1 MRSDGA
7 GRPSGFGHTG
17 ETLTLKVIVLKIK
30 NILVSQ
36 PAPAIIEKSPFNEI
50 ILKHRV
56 EIKFQPFIKVEGVS
70 LKEFR
75 SQRVEILEHTAVI
88 FTSRTTIDSFFRLCE
103 EARISIPETMK
114 YFCNTEAVALYLQ
127 KYIVYRKRKIFFAD
141 GSFANFM
148 ELILK
153 HKSERFLLTLSEPH
167 KPEMP
172 MAMEKL
178 KLKFDKAILA
188 RTVGA
193 DLAEVDVNR
202 YDMLVFYSPSE
213 IATLVAKFPG
223 INGAPKIATFGHGT
237 TKAAIG
243 EGLTIS
249 VMAPTPE
256 APSMTKALEL
266 YIQKVNAGEDVPAVT
281 LEGDSPDQ
289 AYIQSREVRAGK
301 RRPAPAKPEADSTA
315 KPVAKPAAKSAAAAK
330 K

>member
-1 MRSDGA
+1 M
-7 GRPSGFGHTG
+7 
-17 ETLTLKVIVLKIK
+17 KIK

-36 PAPAIIEKSPFNEI
+36 PAPALIEKSPFNELI
-50 ILKHRV
+50 RKYQVDITFH
-56 EIKFQPFIKVEGVS
+56 PFIKVEGVS

-75 SQRVEILEHTAVI
+75 SQRIEILDHSAVI

-103 EARISIPETMK
+103 EARITIPETMK

-141 GSFANFM
+141 GAFANFM
-148 ELILK
+148 ELLLK
-153 HKSERFLLTLSEPH
+153 HKTETFLLTLSEPH

-178 KLKFDKAILA
+178 KLKFDKVILA
-188 RTVGA
+188 RTVSA
-193 DLAEVDVNR
+193 DLSDVDIDR

-213 IATLVAKFPG
+213 IAALVAKFPQVG
-223 INGAPKIATFGHGT
+223 ERPRIATFGHGAT
-237 TKAAIG
+237 RAAQK
-243 EGLTIS
+243 EGLTIR

-256 APSMTKALEL
+256 APSMTKALEI
-266 YIQKVNAGEDVPAVT
+266 YIQKVEAGEEVPAVL

-289 AYIQSREVRAGK
+289 AYIQSREVRTVK
-301 RRPAPAKPEADSTA
+301 RRPTTA
-315 KPVAKPAAKSAAAAK
+315 KPASSNSVKSAVAAK